1 MFIHN
6 FKYSLR
12 VLFRNKGL
20 IFWTFIF
27 PILLGSLFKLAF
39 SDIENKETLSI
50 IDIAIVENTHYK
62 DYNIYKEIFDKLSDE
77 DNKDR
82 LFNTRYL
89 TKKEAQEELDNNKIT
104 GYLTFDNDVVNV
116 MVSNSG
122 INETVLRYV
131 TEEVISNKI
140 MTENIVSMEI
150 SSFVKEGKT
159 DIDYDK
165 IYMNVNNLIK
175 ENNAKLNNISNSN
188 LSYTM
193 IEYYTLIAMTC
204 LYAGMLSMNII
215 NRLLP
220 NISDEGKRIAISGI
234 SKFKLLVSSFIASY
248 VVSLIGLLLLFIY
261 TIFVMKVDYGNNLSK
276 VILLSLVGSLS
287 GLTLGMLIA
296 SVFKINE
303 NAKVGI
309 LIGISMTCSFFSGM
323 MGITMKYIIDKNIPL
338 LNIINPANMITD
350 GLYSLYYYEGFSR
363 YNFNLI
369 SLIVFSI
376 VMIVISY
383 FSLRRQKY
391 DSI

>member
-39 SDIENKETLSI
+39 SDIENKESLSI

-234 SKFKLLVSSFIASY
+234 SKFKLLVSSFLASY

-303 NAKVGI
+303 NAKIGI

>member
-39 SDIENKETLSI
+39 SNIENKETLSI

-77 DNKDR
+77 DNKNR

-234 SKFKLLVSSFIASY
+234 SKFKLLVSSFLASY

-276 VILLSLVGSLS
+276 VILLSFVGSLS

-303 NAKVGI
+303 NAKIGI

-369 SLIVFSI
+369 SLMVFSI

>member
-309 LIGISMTCSFFSGM
+309 LISISMTCSFFSGM

>member
-6 FKYSLR
+6 FKYSLK
-12 VLFRNKGL
+12 VLFKNKGL

-39 SDIENKETLSI
+39 SNIENKESLSI

>member
-6 FKYSLR
+6 FKYSLK
-12 VLFRNKGL
+12 VLFKNKGL

-234 SKFKLLVSSFIASY
+234 SKFKLLVSSFLASY

>member
-6 FKYSLR
+6 FKYSLK

-39 SDIENKETLSI
+39 SDIESKESLSI

-234 SKFKLLVSSFIASY
+234 SKFKLLVSSFLASY

>member
-6 FKYSLR
+6 FKYSLK
-12 VLFRNKGL
+12 VLFKNKGL

-39 SDIENKETLSI
+39 SNIENKESLSI

-261 TIFVMKVDYGNNLSK
+261 TIFVMK
-276 VILLSLVGSLS
+276 I
-287 GLTLGMLIA
+287 
-296 SVFKINE
+296 
-303 NAKVGI
+303 
-309 LIGISMTCSFFSGM
+309 
-323 MGITMKYIIDKNIPL
+323 
-338 LNIINPANMITD
+338 
-350 GLYSLYYYEGFSR
+350 
-363 YNFNLI
+363 
-369 SLIVFSI
+369 
-376 VMIVISY
+376 
-383 FSLRRQKY
+383 
-391 DSI
+391 

>member
-39 SDIENKETLSI
+39 SDIESKETLSI

-234 SKFKLLVSSFIASY
+234 SKFKLLVSSFLASY

>member
-39 SDIENKETLSI
+39 SDIESKETLSI

-234 SKFKLLVSSFIASY
+234 SKFKLLVSSFLASY

-363 YNFNLI
+363 YKFNLI

>member
-39 SDIENKETLSI
+39 SNIENKESLSI

-234 SKFKLLVSSFIASY
+234 SKFKLLVSSFLASY

-276 VILLSLVGSLS
+276 VILLSFVGSLS

-303 NAKVGI
+303 NAKIGI

-369 SLIVFSI
+369 SLMVFSI

>member
-6 FKYSLR
+6 FKYSLK

-39 SDIENKETLSI
+39 SDIESKETLSI

-234 SKFKLLVSSFIASY
+234 SKFKLLVSSFLASY

>member
-12 VLFRNKGL
+12 VLFKNKGL

-234 SKFKLLVSSFIASY
+234 SKFKLLVSSFLASY

>member
-39 SDIENKETLSI
+39 SDIENKESLSI

-234 SKFKLLVSSFIASY
+234 SKFKLLVSSFLASY

-303 NAKVGI
+303 NAKIGI

-369 SLIVFSI
+369 SLMVFSI

>member
-6 FKYSLR
+6 FKYSLK
-12 VLFRNKGL
+12 VLFKNKGL

-165 IYMNVNNLIK
+165 IYMSVNNLIK

-234 SKFKLLVSSFIASY
+234 SKFKLLVSSFLASY

>member
-6 FKYSLR
+6 FKYSLK

-50 IDIAIVENTHYK
+50 IDIAVVENTHYK

-175 ENNAKLNNISNSN
+175 ENNVKLNNISNSN

-234 SKFKLLVSSFIASY
+234 SKFKLLVSSFLASY
-248 VVSLIGLLLLFIY
+248 VVSLVGLLLLFIY
-261 TIFVMKVDYGNNLSK
+261 TIFVMKVDYGNNLFK

-303 NAKVGI
+303 NAKIGI

-363 YNFNLI
+363 YSFNLI
-369 SLIVFSI
+369 SLMVFSI

>member
-6 FKYSLR
+6 FKYSLK
-12 VLFRNKGL
+12 VLFKNKGL

-39 SDIENKETLSI
+39 SDIESKETLSI

-234 SKFKLLVSSFIASY
+234 SKFKLLVSSFLASY

>member
-39 SDIENKETLSI
+39 SNIENKESLSI

-234 SKFKLLVSSFIASY
+234 SKFKLLVSSFLASY

>member
-165 IYMNVNNLIK
+165 IYKNVNNLIK

-234 SKFKLLVSSFIASY
+234 SKFKLLVSSFLASY

>member
-39 SDIENKETLSI
+39 SNIENKETLSI

-77 DNKDR
+77 DNKNR

-234 SKFKLLVSSFIASY
+234 SKFKLLVSSFLASY

>member
-6 FKYSLR
+6 FKYSLK
-12 VLFRNKGL
+12 VLFKNKGL

-234 SKFKLLVSSFIASY
+234 SKFKLLVSSFLASY
-248 VVSLIGLLLLFIY
+248 VVSLVGLLLLFIY

-369 SLIVFSI
+369 SLMVFSI

>member
-234 SKFKLLVSSFIASY
+234 SKFKLLVSSFLASY

>member
-39 SDIENKETLSI
+39 SDIENKESLSI

-234 SKFKLLVSSFIASY
+234 SKFKLLVSSFLASY

>member
-39 SDIENKETLSI
+39 SDIENKESLSI

-391 DSI
+391 DCI

>member
-6 FKYSLR
+6 FKYSLK
-12 VLFRNKGL
+12 VLFKNKGL

-39 SDIENKETLSI
+39 SDIESKETLSI

-234 SKFKLLVSSFIASY
+234 SKFKLLVSSFLASY

-369 SLIVFSI
+369 SLMVFSI

>member
-6 FKYSLR
+6 FKYSLK
-12 VLFRNKGL
+12 VLFKNKGL

>member
-6 FKYSLR
+6 FKYSLK
-12 VLFRNKGL
+12 VLFKNKGL

-234 SKFKLLVSSFIASY
+234 SKFKLLVSSFLASY

-303 NAKVGI
+303 NAKIGI

-323 MGITMKYIIDKNIPL
+323 MGITMKYKIDKNIPL

-369 SLIVFSI
+369 SLMVFSI

>member
-6 FKYSLR
+6 FKYSLK
-12 VLFRNKGL
+12 VLFKNKGL

-39 SDIENKETLSI
+39 SNIENKETLSI

-77 DNKDR
+77 DNKNR

-234 SKFKLLVSSFIASY
+234 SKFKLLVSSFLASY

>member
-39 SDIENKETLSI
+39 SDIENKESLSI

>member
-12 VLFRNKGL
+12 VLFKNKGL

-39 SDIENKETLSI
+39 SNIENKETLSI

>member
-6 FKYSLR
+6 FKYSLK
-12 VLFRNKGL
+12 VLFKNKGL

-39 SDIENKETLSI
+39 SNIENKESLSI

-234 SKFKLLVSSFIASY
+234 SKFKLLVSSFLASY